1 MYNKL
6 IVILCFVFSFEV
18 KSQEYPDPKR
28 FYNEIKSEL
37 EESPF
42 KKSDKPLI
50 IFSGSS
56 SIRFWIDLDKDF
68 IEYDILN
75 RGFGGSIFSDLN
87 YFINE
92 LIIKHNPDLIVL
104 YEGDNDIAF
113 NIPTKYIYDDFKKS
127 YELIRK
133 KNENVPIIYIAPKPS
148 PARWDKKNKYD
159 ELNNLIK
166 EFCKMKQKT
175 YYFDTWSIMIDNE
188 GNIPKKYFWTDMLHM
203 NKSGYQIWKKN
214 LKPLINKILNNESFN
229 N

>member
-28 FYNEIKSEL
+28 FFNEIKSEL

-50 IFSGSS
+50 VFSGSS

-92 LIIKHNPDLIVL
+92 LILKHDPDLIVL

-203 NKSGYQIWKKN
+203 NKSGYQVWKKN
-214 LKPLINKILNNESFN
+214 LKPLINKILNDEPFN

>member
-50 IFSGSS
+50 VFSGSS

-203 NKSGYQIWKKN
+203 NKSGYQVWKKN

>member
-50 IFSGSS
+50 VFSGSS

-188 GNIPKKYFWTDMLHM
+188 GNIPKKYFWTNMLHM

-214 LKPLINKILNNESFN
+214 LKPLINKILNNEPFN

>member
-50 IFSGSS
+50 VFSGSS

-166 EFCKMKQKT
+166 EFCKMKQRT

-214 LKPLINKILNNESFN
+214 LKPLINKILNNEPFN

>member
-6 IVILCFVFSFEV
+6 VVILCFVFSFEV

-50 IFSGSS
+50 VFSGSS

-127 YELIRK
+127 YELIRE

-214 LKPLINKILNNESFN
+214 LKPLINKILNNEPFN

>member
-50 IFSGSS
+50 VFSGSS

-113 NIPTKYIYDDFKKS
+113 NIPTKYLYDDFKKS
-127 YELIRK
+127 YKLIRK

-166 EFCKMKQKT
+166 EFCKMKQRT

-214 LKPLINKILNNESFN
+214 LKPLINKILNNEPFN

>member
-50 IFSGSS
+50 VFSGSS

-113 NIPTKYIYDDFKKS
+113 NIPTKYIYEDFKKS

-214 LKPLINKILNNESFN
+214 LKPLINKILNNEPFN

>member
-6 IVILCFVFSFEV
+6 IVIIFFIFIFDV

-50 IFSGSS
+50 VFSGSS

-113 NIPTKYIYDDFKKS
+113 NIPIKYIYDDFKKS

-214 LKPLINKILNNESFN
+214 LKPLINKILNNEPFN

>member
-6 IVILCFVFSFEV
+6 IVILCLVFSFEV

-50 IFSGSS
+50 VFSGSS

>member
-6 IVILCFVFSFEV
+6 LVILCFVFSFEV

-50 IFSGSS
+50 VFSGSS

-214 LKPLINKILNNESFN
+214 LKPLINKILNNEPFN

>member
-1 MYNKL
+1 MYDKL

-28 FYNEIKSEL
+28 FYNEIKSKL

-50 IFSGSS
+50 VFSGSS

-214 LKPLINKILNNESFN
+214 LKPLINKILNNEPFN

>member
-50 IFSGSS
+50 VFSGSS

-87 YFINE
+87 YFMNE

-214 LKPLINKILNNESFN
+214 LKPLINKILNNEPFN

>member
-6 IVILCFVFSFEV
+6 VVILCFVFSFEV
-18 KSQEYPDPKR
+18 KSQKYPDPKR

-50 IFSGSS
+50 VFSGSS

-127 YELIRK
+127 YELIRE

-166 EFCKMKQKT
+166 EFCKMKQRT

-214 LKPLINKILNNESFN
+214 LKPLINKILNNEPFN

>member
-6 IVILCFVFSFEV
+6 LVILCFIFSFEV

-50 IFSGSS
+50 VFSGSS
-56 SIRFWIDLDKDF
+56 SIRFWIDLDEDF

-113 NIPTKYIYDDFKKS
+113 NIPTEYIYDDFKKS

-148 PARWDKKNKYD
+148 PARWGKKNKYD

-166 EFCKMKQKT
+166 EFCKIKPKT
-175 YYFDTWSIMIDNE
+175 YYFDTWTIMIDNE
-188 GNIPKKYFWTDMLHM
+188 GKIPKKYFWRDMLHM

>member
-50 IFSGSS
+50 VFSGSS

-175 YYFDTWSIMIDNE
+175 YFFDTWSIMIDNE

-203 NKSGYQIWKKN
+203 NKSGYQVWKKN
-214 LKPLINKILNNESFN
+214 LKPLINKILNNEPFN

>member
-50 IFSGSS
+50 VFSGSS

-214 LKPLINKILNNESFN
+214 LKPLINKILNNAPFN

>member
-6 IVILCFVFSFEV
+6 VVILCFVFSFEV

-42 KKSDKPLI
+42 KKTDKPLI
-50 IFSGSS
+50 VFSGSS

-127 YELIRK
+127 YKLIRK

-166 EFCKMKQKT
+166 EFCKMKQRT

-214 LKPLINKILNNESFN
+214 LKPLINKILNNEPFN

>member
-6 IVILCFVFSFEV
+6 VVILCFVFSFEI

-50 IFSGSS
+50 VFSGSS

-166 EFCKMKQKT
+166 EFCKMKERT

-214 LKPLINKILNNESFN
+214 LKPLINKILNNEPFN

>member
-50 IFSGSS
+50 VFSGSS

-113 NIPTKYIYDDFKKS
+113 NIPTKYIYEDFKKS

-203 NKSGYQIWKKN
+203 NKSGYQVWKKN
-214 LKPLINKILNNESFN
+214 LKPLINKILNNEPFN

>member
-50 IFSGSS
+50 VFSGSS

-148 PARWDKKNKYD
+148 PARWNKKNKYD

-203 NKSGYQIWKKN
+203 NKSGYQVWKKN
-214 LKPLINKILNNESFN
+214 LKPLINKILNNEPFN

>member
-50 IFSGSS
+50 VFSGSS

-92 LIIKHNPDLIVL
+92 LILKHDPDLIVL

-166 EFCKMKQKT
+166 EFCKIKQKT

-203 NKSGYQIWKKN
+203 NKSGYQVWKKN

>member
-1 MYNKL
+1 MYNNL

-50 IFSGSS
+50 VFSGSS

-68 IEYDILN
+68 TEYDILN

-166 EFCKMKQKT
+166 EFCKMKQRT

-214 LKPLINKILNNESFN
+214 LKPLINKILNNEPFN

>member
-18 KSQEYPDPKR
+18 KFQEYPDPKR

-50 IFSGSS
+50 VFSGSS

-75 RGFGGSIFSDLN
+75 RGFGGSTFSDLN

-214 LKPLINKILNNESFN
+214 LKPLINKILNNEPFN

>member
-50 IFSGSS
+50 VFSGSS

-92 LIIKHNPDLIVL
+92 LILKHNPDLIVL

-159 ELNNLIK
+159 EL
-166 EFCKMKQKT
+166 
-175 YYFDTWSIMIDNE
+175 
-188 GNIPKKYFWTDMLHM
+188 
-203 NKSGYQIWKKN
+203 
-214 LKPLINKILNNESFN
+214 
-229 N
+229 

>member
-6 IVILCFVFSFEV
+6 VVILCFVFSFEV

-50 IFSGSS
+50 VFSGSS

-175 YYFDTWSIMIDNE
+175 YFFDTWSIMIDNE

-203 NKSGYQIWKKN
+203 NKSGYQVWKKN
-214 LKPLINKILNNESFN
+214 LKPLINKILNNEPFN

>member
-50 IFSGSS
+50 VFSGSS

-166 EFCKMKQKT
+166 EFCKIKQKT
-175 YYFDTWSIMIDNE
+175 YYFDTWSIMIDDE

-203 NKSGYQIWKKN
+203 NKSGYQVWKKN
-214 LKPLINKILNNESFN
+214 LKPLINKILNNEPFN

>member
-1 MYNKL
+1 MYNKF
-6 IVILCFVFSFEV
+6 IVILFFVFSFEV

-50 IFSGSS
+50 VFSGSS

-92 LIIKHNPDLIVL
+92 LILKHDPDLIVL

>member
-18 KSQEYPDPKR
+18 KSQESPDPKR

-50 IFSGSS
+50 VFSGSS

-214 LKPLINKILNNESFN
+214 LKPLINKILNNEPFN

>member
-1 MYNKL
+1 MYDKL

-50 IFSGSS
+50 VFSGSS

-188 GNIPKKYFWTDMLHM
+188 GNIPKKYFWRDMLHM

>member
-6 IVILCFVFSFEV
+6 IVIIFFIFIFDV

-50 IFSGSS
+50 VFSGSS

-166 EFCKMKQKT
+166 EFCKVKQRT

-214 LKPLINKILNNESFN
+214 LKPLINKILNNEPFN

>member
-6 IVILCFVFSFEV
+6 VVILCFVFSFEV

-42 KKSDKPLI
+42 KKTDKPLI
-50 IFSGSS
+50 VFSGSS

-113 NIPTKYIYDDFKKS
+113 NIPTKYIYGDFKKS
-127 YELIRK
+127 YKLIRK
-133 KNENVPIIYIAPKPS
+133 KNENLPIIYIAPKPS

-166 EFCKMKQKT
+166 EFCKMKQRT

-214 LKPLINKILNNESFN
+214 LKPLINKILNNEPFN

>member
-6 IVILCFVFSFEV
+6 VVILCFVFSFEV

-50 IFSGSS
+50 VFSGSS

-92 LIIKHNPDLIVL
+92 LILKHNPDLIVL

-148 PARWDKKNKYD
+148 PARWNKKNKYD

-203 NKSGYQIWKKN
+203 NKSGYQVWKKN
-214 LKPLINKILNNESFN
+214 LKPLINKILNNEPFN

>member
-50 IFSGSS
+50 VFSGSS

-188 GNIPKKYFWTDMLHM
+188 GNIPKKYFWRDMLHM

-214 LKPLINKILNNESFN
+214 LKPLINKILNNEPFN

>member
-6 IVILCFVFSFEV
+6 VVILCFVFSFEV

-50 IFSGSS
+50 VFSGSS

-166 EFCKMKQKT
+166 EFCKVKQRT

-188 GNIPKKYFWTDMLHM
+188 GNIPKKYFWSDMLHM

-214 LKPLINKILNNESFN
+214 LKPLINKILNNEPFN

>member
-1 MYNKL
+1 MYKKL
-6 IVILCFVFSFEV
+6 VVILCFVFSFEV

-50 IFSGSS
+50 VFSGSS

-113 NIPTKYIYDDFKKS
+113 IIPTKYIYEDFKKS
-127 YELIRK
+127 DIFLQTFNSTNFALLVKVTLDRSWF
-133 KNENVPIIYIAPKPS
+133 NEKPFQGIIIDQPS
-148 PARWDKKNKYD
+148 TH
-159 ELNNLIK
+159 LN
-166 EFCKMKQKT
+166 F
-175 YYFDTWSIMIDNE
+175 
-188 GNIPKKYFWTDMLHM
+188 
-203 NKSGYQIWKKN
+203 
-214 LKPLINKILNNESFN
+214 KILSSDEIKDKISSTEISKGLSTSPSILILQGFVLKFCDFI
-229 N
+229 

>member
-6 IVILCFVFSFEV
+6 IVIIFFIFIFEV

-50 IFSGSS
+50 VFSGSS

-113 NIPTKYIYDDFKKS
+113 NIPIKYIYDDFKKS

-166 EFCKMKQKT
+166 EFCKMKQRT

-214 LKPLINKILNNESFN
+214 LKPLINKILNNEPFN

>member
-6 IVILCFVFSFEV
+6 VVILCFVFSFEV

-42 KKSDKPLI
+42 KKTDKPLI
-50 IFSGSS
+50 VFSGSS

-113 NIPTKYIYDDFKKS
+113 NIPTKYLYDDFKKS
-127 YELIRK
+127 YKLIRK

-166 EFCKMKQKT
+166 EFCKMKQRT

-214 LKPLINKILNNESFN
+214 LKPLINKILNNEPFN

>member
-1 MYNKL
+1 MYVKL
-6 IVILCFVFSFEV
+6 LVTLSFVFSFEV
-18 KSQEYPDPKR
+18 KSQEYPDPLR

-37 EESPF
+37 DESPF

-50 IFSGSS
+50 VFSGSS
-56 SIRFWIDLDKDF
+56 SIRFWIDLDNDF

-166 EFCKMKQKT
+166 EFCKMNQRT

-214 LKPLINKILNNESFN
+214 LKPLINKILNNEPFN